1 MKNFSFYT
9 PTMIKFG
16 KGSVSKL
23 SRLIDGKYNRI
34 LLHYG
39 GGSIKKNGVYQ
50 AVIEQL
56 HMTGAKVFELGG
68 VAPNPRLSL
77 VREGIELAKKER
89 IDLVLAVGGGS
100 AIDSA
105 KAIALGT
112 LSDLDIW
119 DFYMGKA
126 KVERALPVG
135 VILTLPATGS
145 ETSSGTVITNEEE
158 QLKHSV
164 DHDLLRPAFAIMDP
178 EYTMS
183 LPNNQTFAGVMDIL
197 SHVFERY
204 FTNTPNVDLTDELS
218 EGTMRNV
225 IKNAYILKKD
235 PKNYE
240 ARAEIMLAGTI
251 AHNGLLGLGRDD
263 DWASHRIAHQLSA
276 LYGTT
281 HGDSLAII
289 FPAWMKYVYRTN
301 PERFSRFAT
310 KVFGVSD
317 AGKSAE
323 MVALEGISRFEEFL
337 TKIGLPKTFSEGG
350 IPDDDLELMAGKAVL
365 MGPIGAFKV
374 LEKEDVLKIYK
385 LAL

>member
-1 MKNFSFYT
+1 
-9 PTMIKFG
+9 
-16 KGSVSKL
+16 
-23 SRLIDGKYNRI
+23 
-34 LLHYG
+34 
-39 GGSIKKNGVYQ
+39 
-50 AVIEQL
+50 
-56 HMTGAKVFELGG
+56 

-135 VILTLPATGS
+135 VVLTLPATGS

-164 DHDLLRPAFAIMDP
+164 DHDILRPAFAIMDP

-183 LPNNQTFAGVMDIL
+183 LPDNQTFAGAMDIL

-225 IKNAYILKKD
+225 IKNTYILKKD

-263 DWASHRIAHQLSA
+263 DWSSHRIAHQLSA